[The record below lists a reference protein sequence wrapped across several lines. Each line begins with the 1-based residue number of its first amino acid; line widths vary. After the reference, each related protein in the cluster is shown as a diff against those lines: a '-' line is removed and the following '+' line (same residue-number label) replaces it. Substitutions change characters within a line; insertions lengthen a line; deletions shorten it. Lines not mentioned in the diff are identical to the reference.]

1 MFVEGESRPV
11 HSGTSVSNPGS
22 STWTE
27 FDTEDVKN
35 HLWKYFRASLEELVD
50 NRKNNSLPLFKRLH
64 QQCGFRRLLFTIRLQ
79 MFRSTFIARFLQ
91 LLRWLFV
98 FSIQSKNS
106 RFGKCHSGK
115 NSSAISWT
123 RTGSGIVLPAISVT
137 AVVGYFN
144 DKPRKQPRLK
154 SKLKDWIFGK
164 FWNVILF
171 HVILKP
177 MGKVNPRECT
187 ELFSISGLA

>member
-11 HSGTSVSNPGS
+11 HSGTSVSNPGC

-35 HLWKYFRASLEELVD
+35 HLGKYFRASLEELVD
-50 NRKNNSLPLFKRLH
+50 STKRNSLPLFKRLH
-64 QQCGFRRLLFTIRLQ
+64 QQCGFRRLPFAIHLQ
-79 MFRSTFIARFLQ
+79 MFRSTFVARFLQ
-91 LLRWLFV
+91 PLQWLFV

-123 RTGSGIVLPAISVT
+123 RTGSGIVLPAISGT
-137 AVVGYFN
+137 AMVGYFN
-144 DKPRKQPRLK
+144 DKPKKQLRLK
-154 SKLKDWIFGK
+154 SKVKDWIFGQ
-164 FWNVILF
+164 FWTVILC

-177 MGKVNPRECT
+177 MIFKHGQRKP
-187 ELFSISGLA
+187 